1 VAELA
6 SSPSGAHGVKRKR
19 SSASVRSVSA
29 SASSSP
35 IPNRILD
42 PEAPQK
48 KRLKTVH
55 EYRPSGLREVV
66 NEGSIEPTSSLE
78 NEIGQS
84 QQTGSSVMTE
94 SGHTGVPTTQEDVD
108 TMSNSSEDSTEDE
121 EDEDEDE
128 DNEDNEEEE
137 DFLADAFA
145 QDAKGDGDDES
156 DSDDSDSDSSDE
168 GNG

>member
-1 VAELA
+1 M
-6 SSPSGAHGVKRKR
+6 
-19 SSASVRSVSA
+19 
-29 SASSSP
+29 
-35 IPNRILD
+35 
-42 PEAPQK
+42 
-48 KRLKTVH
+48 H

-108 TMSNSSEDSTEDE
+108 TMSDSSEGSTEDDDDDDDE
-121 EDEDEDE
+121 EEE
-128 DNEDNEEEE
+128 EEEE

-145 QDAKGDGDDES
+145 QDAKGEGDDES

-168 GNG
+168 GNR